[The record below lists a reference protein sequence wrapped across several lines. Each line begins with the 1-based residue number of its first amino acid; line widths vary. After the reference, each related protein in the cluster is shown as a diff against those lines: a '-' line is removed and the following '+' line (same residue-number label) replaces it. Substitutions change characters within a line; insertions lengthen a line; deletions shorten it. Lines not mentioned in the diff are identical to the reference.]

1 MEIYEKIKNYAEF
14 FNKQIIEF
22 LSNIEPEIL
31 RNASLHIIKSGGKR
45 LRPFILSKVA
55 EYYGVSIQDSIPAAI
70 AVELIHNFSL
80 IHDDIMDNDQ
90 FRHGVKTVH
99 VEYGIPYAILAGDT
113 LFSLAFNSL
122 LLLRKKFTE
131 KIVRKV
137 IQELAKATYRLS
149 IGQGYDMYLPSTE
162 LFNYK
167 LYYKTVI
174 NKTASLYEASCVIGA
189 ILGKA
194 NYEDI
199 KNIRMFARNSGLAFQ
214 IYDDILGVFG
224 DEKITGKPVGNDIR
238 EGKKTLIVIY
248 AIKNSNKNEREK
260 ILKVL
265 GNKNASEEE
274 IKKVIEL
281 LKEINSYDF
290 ALKKAMYYNEK
301 AKKYAEKLPKELAKF
316 LSEFSDFLIQRRF

>member
-31 RNASLHIIKSGGKR
+31 RNASLHIVKSGGKR

-55 EYYGVSIQDSIPAAI
+55 EYYGVSIEDSIPAAI

-301 AKKYAEKLPKELAKF
+301 AKTYAEKLPKKLSKF

>member
-1 MEIYEKIKNYAEF
+1 MEIYDKIKVYADF
-14 FNKQIIEF
+14 FNHEIIKF
-22 LSNIEPEIL
+22 LSKIEPGIL
-31 RNASLHIIKSGGKR
+31 REASLHLIKSGGKR
-45 LRPFILSKVA
+45 LRPFILSKIA
-55 EYYGVSIQDSIPAAI
+55 EYYGVDIKDSIPAAI

-122 LLLRKKFTE
+122 LNLRRKFPE
-131 KIVRKV
+131 RIVRKAV
-137 IQELAKATYRLS
+137 QELAETTYKLS
-149 IGQGYDMYLPSTE
+149 VGQGYDMFLPSTNF
-162 LFNYK
+162 FNYK
-167 LYYKTVI
+167 LYYKTII

-189 ILGKA
+189 VLGKA
-194 NYEDI
+194 SSKDI

-224 DEKITGKPVGNDIR
+224 DEKLTGKPVGNDIR
-238 EGKKTLIVIY
+238 EGKRTLIVIY
-248 AIKNSNKNEREK
+248 AIKKSNSQLKEK

-274 IKKVIEL
+274 IREVID
-281 LKEINSYDF
+281 Y
-290 ALKKAMYYNEK
+290 LKK
-301 AKKYAEKLPKELAKF
+301 
-316 LSEFSDFLIQRRF
+316 